1 MPSTA
6 LLGLCKSPD
15 CKLLHPKT
23 KGAEEFIAKVLVI
36 TVSKDMKSEM

>member
-1 MPSTA
+1 MQDKTCIYKHIII
-6 LLGLCKSPD
+6 LLFAY
-15 CKLLHPKT
+15 PKT